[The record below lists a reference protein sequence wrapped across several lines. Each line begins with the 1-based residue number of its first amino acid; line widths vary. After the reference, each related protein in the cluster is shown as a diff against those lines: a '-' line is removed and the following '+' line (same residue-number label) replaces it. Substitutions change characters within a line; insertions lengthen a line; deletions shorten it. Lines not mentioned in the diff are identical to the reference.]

1 MDSGRDALLEQALGM
16 TYRMLELAEQD
27 QWQEVIVLEAR
38 RRGLLEQAFASMEPL
53 SEAQAEQVRRI
64 LALDKGLIEAST
76 RIRDQLGEALEQI
89 HRGSRAN
96 HAYQA
101 NMA

>member
-1 MDSGRDALLEQALGM
+1 MDGGRDALLEQALDM
-16 TYRMLELAEQD
+16 TCRMLALAEQD
-27 QWQEVIVLEAR
+27 QWQEVIGLEAR
-38 RRGLLEQAFASMEPL
+38 RRGVLEQAFASMEPL
-53 SEAQAEQVRRI
+53 NEAQAEQVRRI

-76 RIRDQLGEALEQI
+76 RVRDQLGEALEQI
-89 HRGSRAN
+89 NRGNRAN